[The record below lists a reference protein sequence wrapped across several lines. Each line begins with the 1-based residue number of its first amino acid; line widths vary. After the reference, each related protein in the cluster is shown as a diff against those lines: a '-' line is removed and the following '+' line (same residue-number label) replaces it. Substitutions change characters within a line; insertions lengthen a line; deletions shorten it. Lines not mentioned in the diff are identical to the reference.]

1 LFVRNIELCTLNDVR
16 KLSKQS
22 VSGEARMK
30 FIVGVALFL
39 LFIGFTNKGG
49 ETLIGLGALILLSIL
64 GWKLTKWGARKTSS
78 AVSTALSDR
87 RSEKEFQTNLRREVQ
102 RERELSAVRNEG
114 MIELLRAQVELIA
127 KHKREGADVEREI
140 IEMRKKLLD
149 YEATENKAMIGELI
163 STLDRL

>member
-1 LFVRNIELCTLNDVR
+1 MKVLLYGGLTLTVLGF
-16 KLSKQS
+16 LSQ
-22 VSGEARMK
+22 VPAMAG
-30 FIVGVALFL
+30 IGVLGV
-39 LFIGFTNKGG
+39 IGFITIKF
-49 ETLIGLGALILLSIL
+49 L
-64 GWKLTKWGARKTSS
+64 GWGTSTASS

>member
-1 LFVRNIELCTLNDVR
+1 MLSRAPQIKSTTLTEGQHMKVLLYGGLALTVLGF
-16 KLSKQS
+16 LSQ
-22 VSGEARMK
+22 VPAMAGIG
-30 FIVGVALFL
+30 IVGILA
-39 LFIGFTNKGG
+39 FITIKF
-49 ETLIGLGALILLSIL
+49 L
-64 GWKLTKWGARKTSS
+64 GWGTRTASS

-87 RSEKEFQTNLRREVQ
+87 RSEKHFQTNLRREVQ

-114 MIELLRAQVELIA
+114 MIALLCAQVELIA
-127 KHKREGADVEREI
+127 KHKREGADVEREV